1 MSDEQNTQMRWYVVN
16 THSGYEAKASIGL
29 RETARQHG
37 LEDALGEI
45 IIPTETVTEVRKGE
59 KASRERKFFP
69 GYILVQMELTAP
81 MWHVVKQSPRV
92 IGFIGGGTNPTPISE
107 REVRRIR
114 GQMEEGL
121 KAQKTTISFSEGDMV
136 KVIDGPFK
144 NFSGNV
150 EEVNADKQKVRVL
163 VSIFG
168 RATPVEL
175 DFGQVEPAS
184 S

>member
-1 MSDEQNTQMRWYVVN
+1 MRWYVVN
-16 THSGYEAKASIGL
+16 THSGYEAKARLGL
-29 RETARQHG
+29 QETARQHG
-37 LEDALGEI
+37 MEHALGEI
-45 IIPTETVTEVRKGE
+45 FIPMEEVVEVKKGE
-59 KASRERKFFP
+59 KSSRERKFFP
-69 GYILVQMELTAP
+69 GYMLVQMELSP
-81 MWHVVKQSPRV
+81 KMWHVVKQAPKI
-92 IGFIGGGTNPTPISE
+92 IGFIGGASEPTPLSE

-121 KAQKTTISFSEGDMV
+121 KAQKTSISFSEGDLV

-175 DFGQVEPAS
+175 DFVQVEPVS
-184 S
+184 G